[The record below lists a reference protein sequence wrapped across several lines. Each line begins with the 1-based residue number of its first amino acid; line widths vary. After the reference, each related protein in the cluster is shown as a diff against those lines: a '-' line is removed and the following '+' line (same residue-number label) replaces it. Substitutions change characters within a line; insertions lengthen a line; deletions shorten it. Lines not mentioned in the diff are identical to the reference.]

1 MSEIVDNNEEF
12 NDNNV
17 TDSADDVTI
26 NNQSM
31 TDDVDINDNNGK
43 HSDYKVTDGK
53 GADVYH
59 LSGMFRTWF
68 LEYASYVNLERAIP
82 HINDG
87 LKPVQR
93 RVLYSMRRIEDGRYN
108 KVANIVGHT
117 MQFHPHGDA
126 SIGEALVNLGQRNLL
141 IDTQGNWGN
150 ILTGDSAAAPRYIE
164 ARLTK
169 FALDAVFN
177 AKTTEWK
184 PSYDGRNKEPI
195 SLPVKFPLLLAQ
207 GSEGI
212 GLGLNSK
219 ILPHNFGELCD
230 ASIAFLRGEEFAL
243 YPDFPTGGMLDVSKY
258 NDGERG
264 GKIVIR
270 AKIEK
275 VDNKTLK
282 IVEVP
287 YGVTSGMLIESIV
300 KANEKG
306 KVNIKKI
313 EDITS
318 KNVEIRLHLEAKTSS
333 DKTIDALYAFT
344 KCQVNYSPNC
354 CVIDNNKP
362 CFITVSEVLRRSTI
376 TTQNLLK
383 RELEIEKDELLEQL
397 HFCSLEKIFIQE
409 RIYKDKEFEQAK
421 SVDIALNHIDKRLE
435 PFKPDFV
442 RAVTSDDLKRL
453 LEIKMARILKF
464 NIDKSEEQIVALKD
478 KIKDIDF
485 KLSHLVDYTIDWFT
499 YIKDKYAAKYPRQT
513 ELRNFETIQAVKV
526 VEANKKLY
534 FNKVEGFVGMALKR
548 DDNLQFIS
556 NCSDIDDIIV
566 FHKDGKYRVFKV
578 ADKIYVGKDVI
589 HVGIFIKN
597 DKRTIYNAVYRNG
610 SSGDY
615 YIKRFAVNS
624 VNRDKDYDL
633 TQGTPGSKV
642 VYFTANSNG
651 EAETIKVVLK
661 PSPRR
666 VKNLVFEKDF
676 STIAIKGRQSMGN
689 ILTKFDVHKIDLK
702 QRGTST
708 LGGIDIY
715 FDRDVLRLNVD
726 KRGDFLGN
734 FDGDDKILV
743 VTKSGDYYVTDFD
756 LNNHYD
762 DDMLLIEKF
771 DVSKVWTAILF
782 DAEQKYFYIKRFN
795 FEPINKRTQFI
806 SPADGSFLKLISC
819 NYYSRFKVIFGNGD
833 EFRDPLEIDADE
845 FIGIKSFKAKGKRI
859 TTYNV
864 ADIVELEPLR
874 FPEDDADN
882 GEPSDDAESQNNT
895 DDNNGAESAKK
906 SYEELTKGIEI
917 VSNQPFDDDAD
928 GADDASKDIDDMLG
942 QLRLF

>member
-1 MSEIVDNNEEF
+1 MSEIVDNNDELDDNAVDNVLDSDGVDTE
-12 NDNNV
+12 NQADVDGEDNNF
-17 TDSADDVTI
+17 
-26 NNQSM
+26 QHE
-31 TDDVDINDNNGK
+31 K
-43 HSDYKVTDGK
+43 HSDYKVSDGK

-177 AKTTEWK
+177 PKTTEWK

-230 ASIAFLRGEEFAL
+230 ASIAFLRDEDFSL
-243 YPDFPTGGMLDVSKY
+243 FPDFPTGGMLDVSKY

-264 GKIVIR
+264 GKITIR

-318 KNVEIRLHLEAKTSS
+318 KNVEIRLQLEAKTSS

-362 CFITVSEVLRRSTI
+362 CFITVSEVLRRSTL
-376 TTQNLLK
+376 TTKRLLK
-383 RELEIEKDELLEQL
+383 RELEIEKEELLEQL

-421 SVDIALNHIDKRLE
+421 SVDIALSHIDKRLE
-435 PFKPDFV
+435 PFKANLV
-442 RAVTSDDLKRL
+442 REVTIDDLKRL

-464 NIDKSEEQIVALKD
+464 NLDKSEEQILALKD
-478 KIKDIDF
+478 KIKAIDYN
-485 KLSHLVDYTIDWFT
+485 LDHLVEYTINWFT
-499 YIKDKYAAKYPRQT
+499 YIKDKYADKYPRQT
-513 ELRNFETIQAVKV
+513 ELRNFETIQAEKV

-548 DDNLQFIS
+548 DDNLQFVS

-566 FHKDGKYRVFKV
+566 FHKDGKYKVFKV

-589 HVGIFIKN
+589 HVGVFIKN

-610 SSGDY
+610 ASGSY
-615 YIKRFAVNS
+615 YIKRFAVSS
-624 VNRDKDYDL
+624 VTRDKDYDL
-633 TQGTPGSKV
+633 TQGAPGSKV
-642 VYFTANSNG
+642 VYFTANANG
-651 EAETIKVVLK
+651 EAEKIKVVLK
-661 PSPRR
+661 PTSR

-676 STIAIKGRQSMGN
+676 SSIAIKGRQSIGN

-726 KRGDFLGN
+726 KRGSLIGN

-743 VTKSGDYYVTDFD
+743 ITKSGDFYVTDFD

-762 DDMLLIEKF
+762 DDLLLIEKF
-771 DVSKVWTAILF
+771 DPSKIWTAILY
-782 DAEQKYFYIKRFN
+782 DAEQKYYYIKRFA
-795 FEPINKRTQFI
+795 FESINKRTQFI
-806 SPADGSFLKLISC
+806 SPSEGSFLKLISD
-819 NYYSRFKVIFGNGD
+819 NYYSRFNIVFGNGD
-833 EFRDPLEIDADE
+833 EFRGSLEIDADS

-859 TTYNV
+859 TSYNV

-874 FPEDDADN
+874 FPEDNGENIDADADIDN
-882 GEPSDDAESQNNT
+882 GNDVQPDSNENNT
-895 DDNNGAESAKK
+895 SGK

-917 VSNQPFDDDAD
+917 VTNQPFDDEDAD
-928 GADDASKDIDDMLG
+928 DSSKDIDDMLG